1 MNIKRVLLIIIGSIL
16 FVIGTIAIAI
26 PILPTFPFYLGT
38 FYCYARSSKRL
49 HNWFIGTNLYK
60 NNLESYIE
68 GRGMTR
74 DAKKRV
80 IISLSIIFIFGILV
94 MSLKKLYIPVGVLL
108 FIWLFHIYYFIFRV
122 STIKESENRSI
133 EFIEED
139 M

>member
-1 MNIKRVLLIIIGSIL
+1 
-16 FVIGTIAIAI
+16 
-26 PILPTFPFYLGT
+26 
-38 FYCYARSSKRL
+38 
-49 HNWFIGTNLYK
+49 
-60 NNLESYIE
+60 
-68 GRGMTR
+68 MTR

-94 MSLKKLYIPVGVLL
+94 MSLKKLYIPVGILL